1 MRLLF
6 ISCNKYVI
14 VNTKIAKCCKMLE
27 NKNECQWHNKMN
39 NSILTHFL
47 QLGND
52 KLAFQGTKI
61 KLYIIVE
68 DVLHTFDSNKGRVQN
83 KDILRTF

>member
-61 KLYIIVE
+61 NYTLLLKMYYTHLIVTRDE
-68 DVLHTFDSNKGRVQN
+68 YKIKTF
-83 KDILRTF
+83 